1 MNAITTRDGTRIFY
15 RDWGKGQPV
24 VFSHGWPLTGD
35 AWEGQMYFLSER
47 GFRTI
52 AHDRRGHGRSDQP
65 ALGNDMDSYAD
76 DLAELIEALDL
87 RDVVLVGHSTG
98 GGEVARYVGR
108 HGTSRIARLVLVD
121 AITPQMVQTESNPAG
136 APLAVFEQI
145 RAGVLA
151 DRSNFYQELTT
162 AFFGGNRPGAKV
174 TQGMRD
180 SFWFQGMQG
189 SLKAQLDCTKTWE
202 NDYGPDLRK
211 FDVPTLVI
219 HAEDDQIVPIEATA
233 RRVPD
238 YVPHATLRI
247 YPGGNH
253 GIAITDPD
261 LVNADLLAFIR
272 GSDLGEGPAEERL
285 EIISPAYA
293 E

>member
-65 ALGNDMDSYAD
+65 ASGNDMDSYAD

-108 HGTSRIARLVLVD
+108 HGTSRIAKLVLVD

-233 RRVPD
+233 RRVSD